1 MANEATL
8 VFETAP
14 PIPFTCDETT
24 GIEKGTFLTLSDPMT
39 VAATGAN
46 ANAIVIGI
54 AAAEKIASD
63 GNTRIPVYTQGIFRV
78 LAKGN
83 ITAGDMVETTG
94 TANGVVTGT
103 LTAGAT
109 ANLMGRAL
117 ETAADTETF
126 LMLLNPIQIKD
137 PA

>member
-8 VFETAP
+8 VIETAP
-14 PIPFTCDETT
+14 PISFTCAEAT

-39 VAATGAN
+39 VAATGAS

-63 GNTRIPVYTQGIFRV
+63 GNTRIPVYTQGIFKV
-78 LAKGN
+78 LAKGT
-83 ITAGDMVETTG
+83 ITAGDMVETST
-94 TANGVVTGT
+94 TANGVVTAT
-103 LTAGAT
+103 QTANAT

-126 LMLLNPIQIKD
+126 LIQLAPIQIKD

>member
-8 VFETAP
+8 VFETSV
-14 PIPFTCDETT
+14 PIPFTCADGT

-46 ANAIVIGI
+46 ANDIVIGI
-54 AAAEKIASD
+54 AAEEKIAND
-63 GNTRIPVYTQGIFRV
+63 GKTKISVYTGGVFKV
-78 LAKGN
+78 LAGGAVTVGDN
-83 ITAGDMVETTG
+83 VESHSVAQEVVTATQ
-94 TANGVVTGT
+94 TAN
-103 LTAGAT
+103 AT
-109 ANLMGRAL
+109 ANLMGKAL
-117 ETAADTETF
+117 ETAADTDTF